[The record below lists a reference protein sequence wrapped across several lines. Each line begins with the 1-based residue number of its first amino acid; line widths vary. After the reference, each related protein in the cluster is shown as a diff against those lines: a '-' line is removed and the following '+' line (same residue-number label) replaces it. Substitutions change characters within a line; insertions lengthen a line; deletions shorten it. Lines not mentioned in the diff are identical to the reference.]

1 MRRLALLFV
10 AGALAAPSTDGWM
23 QRWKRSPTDFSSHA
37 AQTLHS
43 TLDRLLQGPRVRSRA
58 PRKATDDMG
67 ALQLLLQVW
76 KRRDDPAFLLELVDR
91 LAALV
96 QDDRGIDELEAYLPQ
111 LGHLILRLPSESLLA
126 TVLERFALRVS
137 ETNVHWAL
145 QLIWTV
151 YSSLEENR
159 PEVDGSDA
167 RRKLKGGGRGSGRAT
182 ARHLARARKDGSCTQ
197 NAK

>member
-23 QRWKRSPTDFSSHA
+23 QRWKRSPTDFPSHA

-76 KRRDDPAFLLELVDR
+76 QRRDDPAFLLELVDR

-151 YSSLEENR
+151 YANLECT
-159 PEVDGSDA
+159 PA
-167 RRKLKGGGRGSGRAT
+167 IAIRA
-182 ARHLARARKDGSCTQ
+182 
-197 NAK
+197 